1 MSKDPK
7 SEVHREI
14 EAMIQAD
21 YRAELL
27 DLQRRPRVGVW
38 SWMVATNTVHWSPEL
53 FHLFGMDPSL
63 PAPRYGEHRKIFTP
77 ESWARLDAACEDA
90 LKKDIEF
97 SLDLEGIR
105 VDGERI
111 WLAVQGACQR
121 ESGGSPLR
129 LYGITQDIT
138 PHKRI
143 EARLQKTQEH
153 LRVAL
158 TAAGAVAFEVDVV
171 NGLVE
176 RYFSSE
182 PALPATEGK
191 PEPLERVRARVHP
204 DDREKFESALSMA
217 LASSDSY
224 RNIYRVL
231 RPDGTVR
238 WIDSWGSIFRDE
250 SGRAIRMSGIGF
262 DVTDRQRA
270 AEQLSLSDERFRLV
284 ARATNDVVWDWD
296 LKTNALWWNE
306 NFQTTF
312 GYSPVDV
319 EPDIVS
325 WVSRI
330 HPDDRR
336 RTEAG
341 IHQAIDGGGAM
352 WSAEYRFRRC
362 GGEYAEVFDRGYVI
376 RDKEG
381 KPIRMIGA
389 MMDVTEIRRA
399 DRERFET
406 SQRLQALMDALPV
419 GVTFSSDASCTSV
432 TGNPVAL
439 AQFAATDADNL
450 SASATDASAAGRRFR
465 FYMNGMPI
473 SDRELPLQRAI
484 AEGRVISPMELEV
497 KLPNGRSWVA
507 EASGA
512 PVRDA
517 SGKPIASVA
526 VTIDITQ
533 RKRIEEQLRES
544 ESRFRQLAENN
555 RRLLEE
561 VNHRVKNNL
570 ASILGLLSLSAS
582 RSTDVRSFADS
593 LRDRILAMSRV
604 HELLSAHQW
613 QDVTVDSLVEAL
625 LNPMKRTGILRGVL
639 TASGPEISIAPRT
652 ATALALVLQEL
663 AVNSHKYGANTTPQG
678 RVAITWSLGRD
689 AWRLEWIESNGPA
702 VVEPTRRGLGLEII
716 DGLIVH
722 DLSGR
727 VDVAFPATGFTC
739 RIHLPVASP
748 LDDGG
753 AGHTR

>member
-1 MSKDPK
+1 MSKD
-7 SEVHREI
+7 SSDNIQREI

-21 YRAELL
+21 YRADLL
-27 DLQRRPRVGVW
+27 DLQRRARVGTW
-38 SWMVATNTVHWSPEL
+38 SWIVVTNTVYWSPEL
-53 FHLFGMDPSL
+53 FHVFGFDPSL
-63 PAPRYGEHRKIFTP
+63 AAPRYGEHRKLFTP
-77 ESWARLDAACEDA
+77 ESWARLDEACEHA
-90 LKKDIEF
+90 LKRDIEF
-97 SLDLEGIR
+97 NLDLEGIR
-105 VDGERI
+105 ADGEHI

-121 ESGGSPLR
+121 DPEGRPLR
-129 LYGITQDIT
+129 LFGITQDIT
-138 PHKRI
+138 QRKRI
-143 EARLQKTQEH
+143 ESRLQQTQEH

-182 PALPATEGK
+182 PALPATDGK
-191 PEPLERVRARVHP
+191 PEPLELVRERVHP
-204 DDREKFESALSMA
+204 DDREKFGSVLAMA

-224 RNIYRVL
+224 RNIYRVV
-231 RPDGTVR
+231 RPDGEFR

-250 SGRAIRMSGIGF
+250 SGRAVRMSGIGF

-270 AEQLSLSDERFRLV
+270 AEQLSLTDERFRLV

-306 NFQTTF
+306 NFESTF
-312 GYSPVDV
+312 GYAPADV
-319 EPDIVS
+319 EPDITS
-325 WVSRI
+325 WTSRI
-330 HPDDRR
+330 HPEDLH
-336 RTEAG
+336 RTEAS
-341 IHQAIDGGGAM
+341 IHEVIHAGGTS

-362 GGEYAEVFDRGYVI
+362 GGGYAEVFDRGYVI
-376 RDKEG
+376 RDKGG
-381 KPIRMIGA
+381 KPVRMLGA
-389 MMDVTEIRRA
+389 MMDVTEIRRV

-406 SQRLQALMDALPV
+406 SQRLKALMDALPV

-439 AQFAATDADNL
+439 AQFAATEADNL
-450 SASATDASAAGRRFR
+450 SASATDPFAKGRRLR
-465 FYMNGMPI
+465 FYIKGRPI
-473 SDRELPLQRAI
+473 TDQELPLQRAI
-484 AEGRVISPMELEV
+484 AEGRAISPMELEI

-507 EASGA
+507 ETTGA
-512 PVRDA
+512 PVHDA
-517 SGKPIASVA
+517 AGKPIASVA

-544 ESRFRQLAENN
+544 ENRFRQLAENN
-555 RRLLEE
+555 RRLLQE

-570 ASILGLLSLSAS
+570 SSILSLLSLTAS

-625 LNPMKRTGILRGVL
+625 LNPMTRTGILRGTL
-639 TASGPEISIAPRT
+639 AASGPEISISPRT

-663 AVNSHKYGANTTPQG
+663 AVNSHKYGANTTSQG
-678 RVAITWSLGRD
+678 RVQITWSID
-689 AWRLEWIESNGPA
+689 KDVWKLEWVESNGPP
-702 VVEPTRRGLGLEII
+702 VVEPKRRGLGLEII
-716 DGLIVH
+716 EGLVVH

-727 VDVAFPATGFTC
+727 VDVAFPSTGFTC
-739 RIHLPVASP
+739 RMSLPMAAP
-748 LDDGG
+748 LSDADS
-753 AGHTR
+753 H